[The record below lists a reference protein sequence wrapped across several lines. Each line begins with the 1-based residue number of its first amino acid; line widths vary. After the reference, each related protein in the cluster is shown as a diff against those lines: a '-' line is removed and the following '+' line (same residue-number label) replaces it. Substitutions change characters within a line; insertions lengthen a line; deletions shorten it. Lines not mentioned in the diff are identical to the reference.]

1 MTYRDRP
8 IDCPRCRTN
17 LVRLDKGERWA
28 CRSCKGLLAG
38 VTEVIDEL
46 LAVAPHLAPA
56 SGIGDLS
63 TFPRRAPAEEEI
75 ACPVCADP
83 MEPIFLGGKSLD
95 RCRHDQLIW
104 FDDAELDQVLEVA
117 RGQPRRSWL
126 ARFFGGN

>member
-8 IDCPRCRTN
+8 IDCPRCRTP
-17 LVRLDKGERWA
+17 LERLERGERWI
-28 CRSCKGLLAG
+28 CRTCRGLLAG

-56 SGIGDLS
+56 GGIGDLS
-63 TFPRRAPAEEEI
+63 TIRRRVDPAKEI
-75 ACPVCADP
+75 PCAVCGDP
-83 MEPIFLGGKSLD
+83 MEPIFLGGRELD

-104 FDDAELDQVLEVA
+104 FDDAELDEVLEVA

-126 ARFFGGN
+126 ARFFGV